1 MSTFSGV
8 PLWSARSPEALA
20 PPVPGP
26 AFTAVMSDLHVSD
39 AEPPDP
45 RRPGWRQYKQAG
57 LANDV
62 RIAAVLD
69 HLRGLSGGEPIE
81 LVLDGDTF
89 DFDTIVAIP
98 EPAPFP
104 VSWLEKKRGLDSEAP
119 KSLWKM
125 ERILA
130 FHPDLVGSLR
140 RWIADGHT
148 LAFIIGNHDLD
159 LHWPAVR
166 AKLFEALAP
175 GGSDRVTLCEWF
187 RLCGGDTLVIHGNQ
201 LDAYCVCQDPLHPFI
216 EVGGRSRV
224 RSPFGNTAGKLMLNG
239 MGYFNPHVEASF
251 IRSFPDYARFFF
263 RYIIRYQPLLGFS
276 WFWTAIVTLW
286 VSLDE
291 GFRPAARDLE
301 EFGARVEDVA
311 RRAQTRPPVAIALR
325 EVAVHSAVFQP
336 WRVAR
341 ELWLDRAFLL
351 LALVAIAF
359 YSMLTLHWVSGAH
372 TWTAAVFFLILLPFY
387 VAYARSCRSEVAGTE
402 GALKRRVGQ
411 LARIAKVGRVVV
423 GHTHRA
429 AARDVEGVTYMNTG
443 HWSPAFNDVECTE
456 PVGLNAFVWIRPG
469 AGGVRE
475 AELRVWRGNGSD
487 VMPVEPEPPAPV
499 GMAALLRP
507 PGG

>member
-1 MSTFSGV
+1 MCTFIGV
-8 PLWSARSPEALA
+8 PLWTARTPEAPA
-20 PPVPGP
+20 PPPPGP
-26 AFTAVMSDLHVSD
+26 AFTAVLSDLHISD
-39 AEPPDP
+39 AEPVDP

-57 LANDV
+57 LQNDV

-69 HLRGLSGGEPIE
+69 HLRELSAGQPVE
-81 LVLDGDTF
+81 LVLGGDTF
-89 DFDTIVAIP
+89 DFDTVIAFP

-104 VSWLEKKRGLDSEAP
+104 VSWLERKRGLDSEAP
-119 KSLWKM
+119 KSLWKL
-125 ERILA
+125 ERILD
-130 FHPDLVGSLR
+130 FHPGLVAALR
-140 RWIADGHT
+140 KWIEDGHT

-166 AKLFEALAP
+166 ARLFETLAP
-175 GGSDRVTLCEWF
+175 GGSDRLTLCEWF
-187 RLCGGDTLVIHGNQ
+187 RVCGGDTLVVHGNQ

-216 EVGGRSRV
+216 DVGGRVRV

-251 IRSFPDYARFFF
+251 IRSFPDYLRFFF
-263 RYIIRYQPLLGFS
+263 RYIIRGQPLLGIS
-276 WFWTAIVTLW
+276 WFWSSIVTLW

-291 GFRPAARDLE
+291 GFRPAARDLD

-351 LALVAIAF
+351 LGLVAVAF

-372 TWTAAVFFLILLPFY
+372 TWTAVVFFLAFLPFY

-402 GALKRRVGQ
+402 GALKQRVGQ
-411 LARIAKVGRVVV
+411 LAKIAAVKRVVV

-429 AARDVEGVTYMNTG
+429 SARDVDGVVYMNTG
-443 HWSPAFNDVECTE
+443 HWSPAFNDVECLQ
-456 PVGLNAFVWIRPG
+456 PVGLNGFAWIRPG
-469 AGGVRE
+469 AAGARA
-475 AELRVWRGNGSD
+475 AELRIWRGGTSE
-487 VMPVEPEPPAPV
+487 VVPVEIEPAPHA
-499 GMAALLRP
+499 GLSALLTP
-507 PGG
+507 H